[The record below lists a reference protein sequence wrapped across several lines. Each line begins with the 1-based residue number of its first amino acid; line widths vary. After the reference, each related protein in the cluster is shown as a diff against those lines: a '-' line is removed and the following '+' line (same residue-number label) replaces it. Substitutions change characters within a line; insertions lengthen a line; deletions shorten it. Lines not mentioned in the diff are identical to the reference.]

1 MELVVGIGFA
11 SVVGWAGEY
20 GLARAFKRALAPEYM
35 KVPGL
40 FALLLG
46 VFAVSDA
53 VLHES
58 GLLAVMIMGIVIAN
72 SNLLSYD
79 ELRRFKEHATVLLVS
94 GVFIL
99 LATGLDVDALA
110 QLDMCAVYFVALV
123 ILVARP
129 LTVFVSLLGWGLPW
143 REQVLVAFT
152 GPRGVVLVAVAGLF
166 GDRLLGLG
174 FADAAL
180 IGPLAFVLVAVT
192 VVLHGFT
199 LKPFARFLGLTG
211 VDSPGVLI
219 VGGSA

>member
-11 SVVGWAGEY
+11 SVVGWAGGY
-20 GLARAFKRALAPEYM
+20 GLARAFKRAFKRALAPEYM

-58 GLLAVMIMGIVIAN
+58 GLLAVTIMGIVIAN

-129 LTVFVSLLGWGLPW
+129 LTVFV
-143 REQVLVAFT
+143 
-152 GPRGVVLVAVAGLF
+152 
-166 GDRLLGLG
+166 
-174 FADAAL
+174 
-180 IGPLAFVLVAVT
+180 
-192 VVLHGFT
+192 
-199 LKPFARFLGLTG
+199 
-211 VDSPGVLI
+211 
-219 VGGSA
+219 

>member
-129 LTVFVSLLGWGLPW
+129 LTVFVSLLESGLPS
-143 REQVLVAFT
+143 RTSVGCLYRAARRCV
-152 GPRGVVLVAVAGLF
+152 GCGGGVVW
-166 GDRLLGLG
+166 
-174 FADAAL
+174 
-180 IGPLAFVLVAVT
+180 
-192 VVLHGFT
+192 
-199 LKPFARFLGLTG
+199 
-211 VDSPGVLI
+211 
-219 VGGSA
+219 